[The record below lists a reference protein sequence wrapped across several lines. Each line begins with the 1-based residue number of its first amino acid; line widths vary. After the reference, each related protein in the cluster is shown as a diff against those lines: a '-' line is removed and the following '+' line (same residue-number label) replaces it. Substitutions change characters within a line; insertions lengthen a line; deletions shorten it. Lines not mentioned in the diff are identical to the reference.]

1 MLYRIAFVSV
11 LAAVAASL
19 LAAPASASHYARFGV
34 QDDAWLMYGPGTM
47 SQRLDTLQRLGVK
60 IVRLTVRWD
69 AIARV
74 KPANQ
79 RDPYDPSYRWNAYD
93 LALRGLHDRGIP
105 ALVTLYGSPA
115 WANGGHAPNW
125 LPHAGLGNF
134 AYAASKRFPWVHLWT
149 VWNEPNSRRFSYP
162 VSPKLYVRR
171 LLNPTRA
178 LLHLASPANKVA
190 GGVTSPRRSPS
201 GMSPVAFMQG
211 MHRYHAKLDAY
222 AANPYPGSKRE
233 TPFHDPC
240 SWCRTLTMARLP
252 ELRADI
258 TRYFGRKP
266 IWLTEYGYQTNPP
279 DRYLGVSRTLQAR
292 YLGEAALR
300 VWRQARVYVLIHYMV
315 RDEPAI
321 GGWQS
326 GFFTIHGG
334 AKPAYRAFG
343 LPLAQI
349 SRRGHRTVVWG
360 QVRPGSGRRRYVLQ
374 RWTGRSWVHVGSAR
388 STSVTGTFERV
399 IHGHSGEK
407 LRIWT
412 PVVSY
417 SSPALRIS

>member
-1 MLYRIAFVSV
+1 M
-11 LAAVAASL
+11 
-19 LAAPASASHYARFGV
+19 
-34 QDDAWLMYGPGTM
+34 
-47 SQRLDTLQRLGVK
+47 
-60 IVRLTVRWD
+60 
-69 AIARV
+69 
-74 KPANQ
+74 
-79 RDPYDPSYRWNAYD
+79 
-93 LALRGLHDRGIP
+93 
-105 ALVTLYGSPA
+105 
-115 WANGGHAPNW
+115 
-125 LPHAGLGNF
+125 
-134 AYAASKRFPWVHLWT
+134 HLWT

-258 TRYFGRKP
+258 THYFGRKP